1 MRFTKMNGLGND
13 YVYFDVR
20 ENNNLHLT
28 TEIIAKICDRHFGV
42 GSDGVV
48 LIQKSHVADCFM
60 RIYNKDGS
68 EAEMCG
74 NALRCVA
81 RLLND
86 NGCGPNI
93 KIDTLAG
100 IRYAKV
106 GENGIIEVNMGT
118 PIFKEKILSS
128 KDFPFDGY
136 SISVG
141 NPHFVIFSNNLDVDF
156 EKYAKTIS
164 ENTKVFS
171 NKTNVEFVK
180 VLDDNTLSVR
190 VFERGSSETLAC
202 GTGATAVFFVANM
215 LKIIGE
221 NATVKL
227 KGGELV
233 FALNSKKEIL
243 MRGDANYNFLGEI
256 NLNGTN

>member
-68 EAEMCG
+68 EAEICG

-100 IRYAKV
+100 VRYAHECSRNE
-106 GENGIIEVNMGT
+106 GNARW
-118 PIFKEKILSS
+118 
-128 KDFPFDGY
+128 KD
-136 SISVG
+136 
-141 NPHFVIFSNNLDVDF
+141 
-156 EKYAKTIS
+156 
-164 ENTKVFS
+164 
-171 NKTNVEFVK
+171 
-180 VLDDNTLSVR
+180 
-190 VFERGSSETLAC
+190 
-202 GTGATAVFFVANM
+202 
-215 LKIIGE
+215 
-221 NATVKL
+221 
-227 KGGELV
+227 
-233 FALNSKKEIL
+233 
-243 MRGDANYNFLGEI
+243 
-256 NLNGTN
+256 